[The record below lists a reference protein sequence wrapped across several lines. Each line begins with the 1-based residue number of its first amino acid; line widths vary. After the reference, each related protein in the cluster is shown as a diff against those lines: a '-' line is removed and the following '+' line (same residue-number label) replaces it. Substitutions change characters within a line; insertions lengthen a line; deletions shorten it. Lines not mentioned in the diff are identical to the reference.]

1 MTGKIKVMGLRFNA
15 VEVSLAFR
23 SFLSSIFVFAQFFF
37 GVENNVLRTRFTVVR
52 FAVAVDIRVFHLHP
66 FVCSRAAG
74 VVPAAF
80 SLRLHNVISLK

>member
-1 MTGKIKVMGLRFNA
+1 MMGLRFNA